1 MKIDDP
7 DDKLTPEQLQEIR
20 KRKEQESST
29 AYIDR
34 FGGKDSEGR

>member
-7 DDKLTPEQLQEIR
+7 DDKLTPEQLQE
-20 KRKEQESST
+20 KRKQQESST